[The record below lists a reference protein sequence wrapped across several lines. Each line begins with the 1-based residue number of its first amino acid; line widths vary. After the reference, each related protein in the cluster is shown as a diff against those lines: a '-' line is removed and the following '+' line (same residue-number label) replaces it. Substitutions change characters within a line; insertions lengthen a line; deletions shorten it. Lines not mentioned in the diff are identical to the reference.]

1 MPKMTQWPGLISNAD
16 THDLPPGGAVIQ
28 ENFGCVTPGKLTG
41 RKGLRAAMF
50 SNAHTDEAAPTTGV
64 IALHVMSTPLGE
76 VVVMLAE
83 DGKVRIGRRPV

>member
-16 THDLPPGGAVIQ
+16 PHDLPPGGGVIQ
-28 ENFGCVTPGKLTG
+28 ENFSCVTPGKLTG

-50 SNAHTDEAAPTTGV
+50 SNADGTEATPTDPV
-64 IALHVMSTPLGE
+64 IAMHVMSTPLGE
-76 VVVMLAE
+76 VAVMLAD